1 MRQKTVGELLK
12 EERLKHALSVPEL
25 SKKTRIRVEYLEALE
40 ANQFEKLPAATFVK
54 AYIKIYASLFE
65 FEYQPLLRL
74 LRRDFKESA
83 RGTLVPQDF
92 LTPVLKKRRFVTPV
106 ALTVA
111 MLGVVF
117 ITILGYIGYQWY
129 QLQQPPALSV
139 TQPEEFS
146 SVGPQVRVTGTTEP
160 DVVVTVDAQPVSLQ
174 PDGSFTSEVSF
185 AKEGITTIMVEAKDP
200 RGKVT
205 QLERHVQVQF

>member
-12 EERLKHALSVPEL
+12 EERLKHALSVQEL

-40 ANQFEKLPAATFVK
+40 ANEFDKLPAATFVK
-54 AYIKIYASLFE
+54 AYIKIYALLFE

-92 LTPVLKKRRFVTPV
+92 LTPVLKKRRFITPV
-106 ALTVA
+106 AITVA
-111 MLGVVF
+111 MLGVAF
-117 ITILGYIGYQWY
+117 FTILSYIGFQWY
-129 QLQQPPALSV
+129 QLQQPPELAVSE
-139 TQPEEFS
+139 PAEFS
-146 SVGPQVRVTGTTEP
+146 TVGPQVRIIGTTET
-160 DVVVTVDAQPVSLQ
+160 DSVVTVDSQPVSLQ
-174 PDGSFTSEVSF
+174 PDGSFSSEVSF